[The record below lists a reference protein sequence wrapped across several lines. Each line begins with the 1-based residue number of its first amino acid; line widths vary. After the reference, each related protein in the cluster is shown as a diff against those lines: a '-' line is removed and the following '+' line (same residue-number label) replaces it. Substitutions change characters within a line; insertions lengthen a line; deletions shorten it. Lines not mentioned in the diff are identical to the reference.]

1 MKHASWVACV
11 HSHDRARLRLLCFPY
26 AAGSASTY
34 RFLAR
39 VLPDTLL
46 EALEIWA
53 VEYPGHGER
62 SGEAPYSAFP
72 ALADGLTDAVAPLF
86 TPETALFG
94 YSLGAMLGFEV
105 ARRLRDHTGEG
116 PSALFVAACGA
127 PQLTIAG
134 PDVASSPEALA
145 AYLGQQAAVT
155 ADAREIAQCWPWFQ
169 AVFGLRRTYCY
180 PSGQPLAC
188 PITAFGGADDD
199 DVSEEAL
206 RGWRE
211 QTTLRGSFSYHLLP
225 GQRHLFLKQPLF
237 LRLLT
242 RSLLAWVFFAEQT
255 ESYWPNGAKA

>member
-11 HSHDRARLRLLCFPY
+11 HSHDGARLRLLCLPY
-26 AAGSASTY
+26 AAGSAATY

-39 VLPDTLL
+39 VLPGALL
-46 EALEIWA
+46 EGLEIWA

-62 SGEAPYSAFP
+62 SGEAPYSDFS
-72 ALADGLTDAVAPLF
+72 ALADGLADAVAPQL
-86 TPETALFG
+86 TQETALFG

-105 ARRLRDHTGEG
+105 ARRLRDRTGEG

-134 PDVASSPEALA
+134 PDVTSSPEALA

-155 ADAREIAQCWPWFQ
+155 ADAREIAQRWPWFQ
-169 AVFGLRRTYCY
+169 AVFGLRRTYRY
-180 PSGQPLAC
+180 ASGQPLAC

-199 DVSEEAL
+199 DVSEETL
-206 RGWRE
+206 RGWQE

-242 RSLLAWVFFAEQT
+242 RSLLACVELAQPEV
-255 ESYWPNGAKA
+255 A